1 MPENPVTYRDTQ
13 AEAMRWHAT
22 PKPVEEWRLD
32 AAFRVLSDL
41 IDTSTQNEMALSTMR
56 QTFVELRRRVTWL
69 EEKLAGEASE
79 EESDG

>member
-32 AAFRVLSDL
+32 AAFRVMSDL
-41 IDTSTQNEMALSTMR
+41 IERATANEMALSTMR

-69 EEKLAGEASE
+69 EEKLAEAGEG
-79 EESDG
+79 ESDDH

>member
-22 PKPVEEWRLD
+22 PKAVAEWRLD
-32 AAFRVLSDL
+32 AAFRVLSNL

-69 EEKLAGEASE
+69 EEKLAGGEGEGDA
-79 EESDG
+79 

>member
-1 MPENPVTYRDTQ
+1 MPETPATYAETQ
-13 AEAMRWHAT
+13 RNGIAWHAT

>member
-32 AAFRVLSDL
+32 AAFRVLSNL